1 MVELNE
7 ESVEKPPN
15 NALSRALPRT
25 ASTRSTTEDKR
36 QAAQAA
42 ARRPPLCKT
51 IFRRKNVLR
60 AALLVSLMAAAL
72 ICAGLAYKQ
81 LSDSEQEVA
90 EKTYESIAN
99 SATLG
104 AKTITERKLQGSEVM
119 ATLLSW
125 SVPDVESWPMIDIA
139 GYIPISNSVAK
150 LTDSTTQ
157 SLMVFVQPD
166 FIPLFETHTK
176 AMYVKHGRPS
186 TAGVSDFGF
195 GIWKPDMGD
204 SPMYEDARLHDTT
217 GAVSTI
223 VVF

>member
-7 ESVEKPPN
+7 ESAEKPRN
-15 NALSRALPRT
+15 NALSRA
-25 ASTRSTTEDKR
+25 ASTRSTTSDKR
-36 QAAQAA
+36 HAAQAA
-42 ARRPPLCKT
+42 ARGPPLCKT
-51 IFRRKNVLR
+51 IFKGKNVLR
-60 AALLVSLMAAAL
+60 AALVVSLMAAAS
-72 ICAGLAYKQ
+72 ICAGLAYKK

-125 SVPDVESWPMIDIA
+125 SVPDVESWPLIDIA

-157 SLMVFVQPD
+157 SLMVFVKPD
-166 FIPLFETHTK
+166 SIPLFEAHTK
-176 AMYVKHGRPS
+176 AVYVKQGRPI
-186 TAGVSDFGF
+186 TAGVSKFGF
-195 GIWKPDMGD
+195 GVWKPDKGD
-204 SPMYEDARLHDTT
+204 PPMYEDKRLHDTT